1 MWAFSK
7 TSSSDFSSIWV
18 CFLAVITAPVFLVR
32 IESRGAVVGP
42 LAMKGVCASLFAF
55 ESPFKTF
62 DRSFVTNAEPQAS
75 EAIL

>member
-1 MWAFSK
+1 MA
-7 TSSSDFSSIWV
+7 
-18 CFLAVITAPVFLVR
+18 AITAPVFLAR

-62 DRSFVTNAEPQAS
+62 HRSFVTNAEQQAS
-75 EAIL
+75 GAIL